1 MISKLIMPEMNIL
14 LVPWKHKTQSKV
26 TATRNA
32 MISVNAYFTL

>member
-26 TATRNA
+26 TTYDSHTQCHDKR
-32 MISVNAYFTL
+32 